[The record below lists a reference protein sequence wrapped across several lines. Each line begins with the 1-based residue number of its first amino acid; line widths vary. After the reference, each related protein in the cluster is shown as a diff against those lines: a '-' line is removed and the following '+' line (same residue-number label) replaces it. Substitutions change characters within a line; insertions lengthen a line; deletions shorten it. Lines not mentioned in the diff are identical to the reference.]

1 MNRVEKPLSQ
11 VLTVALGVF
20 AVLTIALHS
29 ERALAG
35 KGGAFVGGL
44 IGGAVLTK
52 AMDNDQRRTEAA
64 EAQAYQSQQPQVVYQ
79 QAPPSNSG
87 GQSAQQRLDEL
98 DALAAKG
105 YITQDEYKARRQT
118 ILDSL

>member
-1 MNRVEKPLSQ
+1 MNEVKKLQGAAVTSGI
-11 VLTVALGVF
+11 VLAL
-20 AVLTIALHS
+20 ALTLPTHQAF
-29 ERALAG
+29 AG

-52 AMDNDQRRTEAA
+52 AMDNDTRRTEAA

-79 QAPPSNSG
+79 QAPASSG
-87 GQSAQQRLDEL
+87 GGSAEQKLDEL

-105 YITQDEYKARRQT
+105 YITQEEYQARRQN
-118 ILDSL
+118 ILDNL